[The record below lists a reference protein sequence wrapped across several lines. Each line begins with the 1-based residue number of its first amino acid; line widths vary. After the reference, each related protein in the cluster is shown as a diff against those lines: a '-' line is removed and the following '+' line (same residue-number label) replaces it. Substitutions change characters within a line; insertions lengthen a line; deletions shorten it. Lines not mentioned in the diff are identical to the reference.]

1 MTASLAHELNQ
12 PLAGILANAQAARRF
27 LEATPPAFDEF
38 RDILVDIVEDVKR
51 AAEVIQHLRDLLQKN
66 EFQYILLDLNEL
78 CRGVVAREQ

>member
-1 MTASLAHELNQ
+1 M
-12 PLAGILANAQAARRF
+12 I
-27 LEATPPAFDEF
+27 ATPPAFDEF

-78 CRGVVAREQ
+78 AVRGKAREQ